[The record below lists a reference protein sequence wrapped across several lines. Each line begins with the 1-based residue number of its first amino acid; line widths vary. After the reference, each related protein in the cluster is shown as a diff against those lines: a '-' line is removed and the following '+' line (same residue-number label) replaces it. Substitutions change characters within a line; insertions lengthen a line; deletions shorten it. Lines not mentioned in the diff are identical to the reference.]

1 MNYGNTKS
9 NVNYEP
15 SSIEPKPALAAA
27 RAVATPLSGTV
38 QQQIITKTDN
48 FSQAGEFYRALDN
61 TAKQNL
67 VRNLAADLGAVRDS
81 ATKHKMLA
89 HFYKADANY
98 GTALTKA
105 VQGDINKVKAVA
117 ATL

>member
-38 QQQIITKTDN
+38 QQQIIAKTDN
-48 FSQAGEFYRALDN
+48 FSQAGDFYRQLDK
-61 TAKQNL
+61 TAQQNL
-67 VRNLAADLGAVRDS
+67 VRNLAGDLGAVRDS
-81 ATKHKMLA
+81 TTKHKMLA
-89 HFYKADANY
+89 HFYKADVNY

-105 VQGDINKVKAVA
+105 VKGDIKTVKAVA